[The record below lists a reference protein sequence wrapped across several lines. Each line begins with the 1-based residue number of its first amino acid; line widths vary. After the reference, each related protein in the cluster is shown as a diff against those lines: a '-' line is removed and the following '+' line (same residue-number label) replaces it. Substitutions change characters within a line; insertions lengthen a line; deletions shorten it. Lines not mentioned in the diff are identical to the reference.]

1 MLKIA
6 KNGLILHQVGSFGF
20 SQIFFARPP
29 IQLRPRRIPTGTEN
43 FESPPPS
50 KI

>member
-6 KNGLILHQVGSFGF
+6 KNGLIFALGGQFRLQSD
-20 SQIFFARPP
+20 FFAIP
-29 IQLRPRRIPTGTEN
+29 PTGTKN
-43 FESPPPS
+43 FESPPS